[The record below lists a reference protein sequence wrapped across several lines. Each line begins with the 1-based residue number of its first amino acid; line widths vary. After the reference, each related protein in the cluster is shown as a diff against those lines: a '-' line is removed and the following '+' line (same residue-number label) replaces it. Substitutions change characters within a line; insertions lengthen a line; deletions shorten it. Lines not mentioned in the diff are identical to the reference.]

1 MKDAKQVTAAVQ
13 IVAAVRSAVVEA
25 TEQHATTSWDA
36 EALTFE
42 MTRLLGLMYRTE
54 NVTPARLDELIRLL
68 RQVYAGLYPAQAMS
82 VEQAI
87 DFFCPEQTPEQP
99 SAESPDSSSG
109 CTVH

>member
-1 MKDAKQVTAAVQ
+1 MKDAHQVTAAVQ
-13 IVAAVRSAVVEA
+13 IVAAARSAIAEA
-25 TEQHATTSWDA
+25 AEQHATSCWDA

-42 MTRLLGLMYRTE
+42 MTRLLGLIYRNE

-68 RQVYAGLYPAQAMS
+68 RQVYAGLYPDQAMS

-87 DFFCPEQTPEQP
+87 GFFCREQTPEQP
-99 SAESPDSSSG
+99 SAESQDPSSG